1 MFKFKKVMASVLVA
15 SFAITA
21 FAPAATADAAFVEAK
36 GQIKSNKDVVTR
48 IVNYSANNRDRLSTL
63 IAAVTCKQ
71 FDGAIVDTLVNADK
85 VTVFAP
91 TNFAFAKLGRQL
103 DSLLDLGIGPR
114 GLTADNVCAV
124 DDLLGEG
131 TLATILTY
139 HVTTPK
145 IWYGQAL
152 KARQSRITM
161 LSGEQA
167 FVGGSQKL
175 GRVKVDGQFVRVKNI
190 RSGNGITHVLS
201 GVMIPP
207 SVEQQI
213 ADALAE

>member
-1 MFKFKKVMASVLVA
+1 MFNVTLKKLMASVLVA
-15 SFAITA
+15 SFA
-21 FAPAATADAAFVEAK
+21 ATAIAPVAGAAFVESK

-48 IVNYSANNRDRLSTL
+48 IVNYSENNRNRLDTL
-63 IAAVTCKQ
+63 IAAVTCSQ
-71 FDGAIVDTLVNADK
+71 FEGAIVDTLVNAEK

-91 TNFAFAKLGRQL
+91 TNYAFAKLGRQL
-103 DSLLDLGIGPR
+103 DKLLDLGLGR
-114 GLTADNVCAV
+114 DGLTAANVCAV

-152 KARQSRITM
+152 KARGSDLTM
-161 LSGEQA
+161 LSTEEARVSGYA
-167 FVGGSQKL
+167 K
-175 GRVKVDGQFVRVKNI
+175 RVKIDGQFVRVKNI
-190 RSGNGITHVLS
+190 RSGNGIVHVIS

-207 SVEQQI
+207 SVE
-213 ADALAE
+213 AALASLTD

>member
-1 MFKFKKVMASVLVA
+1 MLKFKKLMASVLVA

-21 FAPAATADAAFVEAK
+21 FAPATAGAAFVEPK

-48 IVNYSANNRDRLSTL
+48 IVNYSGNNRDRLSTL

-71 FDGAIVDTLVNADK
+71 FEGTIVSTLVNADK

-103 DSLLDLGIGPR
+103 DKALDLGLGPA
-114 GLTADNVCAV
+114 GITAANVCAV
-124 DDLLGEG
+124 DDVLGIKG
-131 TLATILTY
+131 ALADILTY

-152 KARQSRITM
+152 KARGSKIEM
-161 LSGEQA
+161 LSGEKA
-167 FVGGSQKL
+167 FVGGSFN
-175 GRVKVDGQFVRVKNI
+175 RVKVDGQFVRVKNI
-190 RSGNGITHVLS
+190 RSGNGITHVIS
-201 GVMIPP
+201 GVMVPP
-207 SVEQQI
+207 SIEKAI
-213 ADALAE
+213 ADALAP